1 MEDLELS
8 AACAGLFGGAYAGRR
23 VLVTGHTGFKGSWL
37 ALWLRALGARVAGLA
52 LAPDTEPSHHR
63 LLQPGAVDRPVDLRD
78 ARAVRA
84 LLADFAPEIV
94 FHLAAQPLV
103 RRGYA
108 APVDTFAANVTGL
121 IHLLEA
127 VRATPSVRAVVNAT
141 SDKCYLN
148 HGRGQPFRED
158 DPLGGSDPY
167 SASKACA
174 EIVSACWRASFLGQR
189 PGRPVLL
196 ATARAGNV
204 IGGGDWSEDRLVPD
218 LVRAAVAG
226 EALPIRSPHAVRP
239 WQHVLEPLAGYL
251 QLGQRLLAGDAGM
264 ARAWNFGPGQQGQ
277 LTVARLVE
285 AFARCWPR
293 LQVRID
299 TAPHPA
305 EAARLLL
312 DCRETRLQLGWRPVW
327 NLAET
332 VRRTA
337 DWYRGHAAVGAV
349 DSRADLHA
357 YIAAARAS
365 GLRWADAGSPA
376 PATNAFAARA
386 PAMGPAGATAAAG
399 AGAASAVTAGEPGAG
414 AAAEITHS

>member
-1 MEDLELS
+1 MEDLELN
-8 AACAGLFGGAYAGRR
+8 AACEGLFGGSYAGRR

-52 LAPDTEPSHHR
+52 LPPDTEPSHHR
-63 LLQPGAVDRPVDLRD
+63 LLQPGAVEPAVDLRD
-78 ARAVRA
+78 ARAVRSR
-84 LLADFAPEIV
+84 LADFAPEIV

-108 APVDTFAANVTGL
+108 APADTFATNVSGL

-174 EIVSACWRASFLGQR
+174 EIVSACWRASFLGTR
-189 PGRPVLL
+189 AGRPVLL

-218 LVRAAVAG
+218 LVRAALAG
-226 EALPIRSPHAVRP
+226 RALPIRNPHAVRP

-251 QLGQRLLAGDAGM
+251 LLGQRLLGGDAGA
-264 ARAWNFGPGQQGQ
+264 ARAWNFGPGPQGQ

-285 AFARCWPR
+285 AFAGCWPQ
-293 LQVRID
+293 LALRID
-299 TAPHPA
+299 DRAHPA

-327 NLAET
+327 QLSET

-337 DWYRGHAAVGAV
+337 AWYRGQAALGSV
-349 DSRADLHA
+349 DSRSDLLA
-357 YIAAARAS
+357 YVTAARSA
-365 GLRWADAGSPA
+365 GLRWTGTDATPRPA
-376 PATNAFAARA
+376 PAAMAGPTVVPAR
-386 PAMGPAGATAAAG
+386 
-399 AGAASAVTAGEPGAG
+399 
-414 AAAEITHS
+414 AAAENALS

>member
-52 LAPDTEPSHHR
+52 LAPVTEPSHHR
-63 LLQPGAVDRPVDLRD
+63 LLQPGAVDVAVDLRE

-108 APVDTFAANVTGL
+108 APADTFATNVTGL

-127 VRATPSVRAVVNAT
+127 VRATPSVRALVNAT

-148 HGRGQPFRED
+148 NGRGQPFRED

-174 EIVSACWRASFLGQR
+174 EIVSACWRASFLGPR

-196 ATARAGNV
+196 ATGRAGNV
-204 IGGGDWSEDRLVPD
+204 IGGGDWSADRLVPD

-226 EALPIRSPHAVRP
+226 EALPIRNPHAVRP

-251 QLGQRLLAGDAGM
+251 LLGQRLLAGDAGA
-264 ARAWNFGPGQQGQ
+264 ARAWNFGPGPQGQ

-293 LQVRID
+293 LQVRLD
-299 TAPHPA
+299 SGAHPP

-327 NLAET
+327 PLAET

-337 DWYRGHAAVGAV
+337 DWYRSHTAVGAV
-349 DSRADLHA
+349 DSRADLLA
-357 YIAAARAS
+357 FIAAARAS
-365 GLRWADAGSPA
+365 GQRWADGGAAA
-376 PATNAFAARA
+376 PATNGVAARV
-386 PAMGPAGATAAAG
+386 PVAGAAPTAAA
-399 AGAASAVTAGEPGAG
+399 AAASALAAPGPGAR
-414 AAAEITHS
+414 AAVESTLP